1 MTLFFLEK
9 PTVYLDRL
17 ENANLTEQSLDSVQ
31 LLARARAGDGRAF
44 GELTEPFRRELHVH
58 CYRILGSV
66 QDAEDVLQETMLAA
80 WRGIG
85 RFEGRASLRFW
96 LYRIATNQCL
106 NALRGSGRWGARG
119 ARGTQAARQ
128 AGEPAMGGEAGLPG
142 QPAAPPGAP
151 SAAGA
156 LGGFGGFG
164 GPGQMPALPEPATD
178 SEPPRLE
185 PYPDVL
191 LAGLPDMS
199 PGPEARY
206 EARESIS
213 LAFVAALQHLPP
225 RQRATLVLR
234 DVLGYRAA
242 ETAGLL
248 RCSLDSVNSSLRRAR
263 AGLASHVPAG
273 GFDQAPL
280 PGSAVERGLLTRV
293 TDAFERGDVDALVA
307 MLTDDAWLTMPP
319 SPLGFR
325 GPAAA
330 ARVLTVI
337 TFRGGTRR
345 FRLVATRANGQ
356 PAFGC
361 YITDSQEPATQAHGM
376 MVLTLAGDRIAGA
389 TRFHDNSLL
398 PRFGLP
404 EALAQA

>member
-1 MTLFFLEK
+1 MKNRRETVFFLERFLVAY
-9 PTVYLDRL
+9 PERADV
-17 ENANLTEQSLDSVQ
+17 TEQTIDGTAE
-31 LLARARAGDGRAF
+31 LLARAQAGDGLAF

-66 QDAEDVLQETMLAA
+66 HDAEDVLQETMLAA
-80 WRGIG
+80 WRGIT

-106 NALRGSGRWGARG
+106 NALRGSGHRPVRPGQQPSAPE
-119 ARGTQAARQ
+119 AQL
-128 AGEPAMGGEAGLPG
+128 AGLP
-142 QPAAPPGAP
+142 A
-151 SAAGA
+151 
-156 LGGFGGFG
+156 
-164 GPGQMPALPEPATD
+164 PATD
-178 SEPPRLE
+178 SEPVWLE
-185 PYPDVL
+185 PYPDAL
-191 LAGLPDMS
+191 LHDLPDAA

-213 LAFVAALQHLPP
+213 LAFVAALQHLPA

-242 ETAGLL
+242 ETAGILH
-248 RCSLDSVNSSLRRAR
+248 CSLDSVNSSLRRAR
-263 AGLASHVPAG
+263 AGLAAHVPAG
-273 GFDQAPL
+273 GLHQAPL
-280 PGSAVERGLLTRV
+280 PGSATERDLLARV

-307 MLTDDAWLTMPP
+307 MLTEDARLMMPP
-319 SPLGFR
+319 SPFGFR

-330 ARVLTVI
+330 ARVLTVL

-345 FRLVATRANGQ
+345 FRLLATRANGQ

-361 YITDSQEPATQAHGM
+361 YAIDDNEPTAHAHGM
-376 MVLTLAGDRIAGA
+376 MVLTLAGERIAGA

-398 PRFGLP
+398 HRFGLP
-404 EALAQA
+404 ETPPPAPARPA